1 MMMTLNKNRIRAA
14 IMRFGKKYYWLT
26 ALLVMA
32 LFVFFI
38 RCFIPTV
45 YASDLDELKR
55 KCDNLFTGF
64 GMTNFEY
71 MRLVYS
77 AFKHFTATDSNGVM
91 NLRIVITTIG
101 NLAVIC
107 FSLMNLAKE
116 SQRGIV
122 DIETLKHTN
131 EQLISTLDEVMT
143 IQREGKEKRVEA
155 EKELAGIEQELRNK
169 LMEASHS

>member
-1 MMMTLNKNRIRAA
+1 
-14 IMRFGKKYYWLT
+14 
-26 ALLVMA
+26 MA

-71 MRLVYS
+71 MRFVYS

-116 SQRGIV
+116 SQRGEI
-122 DIETLKHTN
+122 
-131 EQLISTLDEVMT
+131 TLDYMFRVAAT
-143 IQREGKEKRVEA
+143 IVVACILVTSVGTLMDYIYGAGDYIVSAVDFNLKDDIFGADASGKITSA
-155 EKELAGIEQELRNK
+155 KELGDTITANK
-169 LMEASHS
+169 DKILDAMTLQH